1 MKYSVRSSKLACQSW
16 TRARDAITSKNG
28 RLCSIKEYKRDLT
41 KSSNWSGFMKSIAK
55 DNAAYDKIS
64 VDVDVMEKECC

>member
-1 MKYSVRSSKLACQSW
+1 MSPRSAKSNKLRSSAPN
-16 TRARDAITSKNG
+16 TRPLNH
-28 RLCSIKEYKRDLT
+28 
-41 KSSNWSGFMKSIAK
+41 NWSGFMKSIAK